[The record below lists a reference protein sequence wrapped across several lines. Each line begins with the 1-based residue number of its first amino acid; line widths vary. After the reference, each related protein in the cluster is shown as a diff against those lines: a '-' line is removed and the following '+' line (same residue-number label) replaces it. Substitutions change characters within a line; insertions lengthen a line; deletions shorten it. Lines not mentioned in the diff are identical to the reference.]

1 MNKSQVIIVHIGPV
15 QEFIFAARRTRD
27 LWYGSWLL
35 SELSKAAALKIVEMN
50 DNDLDCL
57 VFPAP
62 ESISDLQSVTFRS
75 PNKVIARIPHMVEI
89 GNEVKKAVIDRLA
102 KICDAVFE
110 IDKIRGDFERDVA
123 RQQVLDLPE
132 IYWVTCP
139 IANNYTFARKYAEAL
154 MAARKSTR
162 YFKPVTWGS
171 PQPKSS
177 LDGLRESVI
186 PESAYEI
193 SNEEELRLNYGVRK
207 GERLC
212 GVGLLKRHGR
222 RGKDDRF
229 PSTSHLAALPLL
241 GRLKDKQA
249 TEQLFSSLR
258 KLGIPE
264 DVLETTPMKH
274 AVFGYNDGHLLY
286 EERLQEFFTETNK
299 LEQAKKKLQDFL
311 KTAFNDERPLP
322 YYALIKADGDNMGKT
337 IDQLQVASHRQFS
350 KCLSRFAAKVECIVN
365 EESGALIFSGADDVI
380 ALVPVHTALAC
391 ARRLSKTFYQEMAQF
406 KTTDNGGEITPTLS
420 AGLVVAHHLEPLSII
435 LDLAAQAEREAK
447 AVEGKNA
454 LAITVNKRSGVARTI
469 KGKWGDLDHRLT
481 GFIELF
487 CNEALSSRG
496 IYDLQDLALRLGL
509 QDYSVEISGALNN
522 LARREAIRILKRKKA
537 EKGRSAVDENVM
549 QQLKG
554 YILDEKFS
562 IEQLAE
568 ELIVARTFAEVTIQ
582 SREPTGTVKEA

>member
-1 MNKSQVIIVHIGPV
+1 MHINRINQKKYQSYDCKGAGFMNKSQVIIVHIGPV

-420 AGLVVAHHLEPLSII
+420 
-435 LDLAAQAEREAK
+435 
-447 AVEGKNA
+447 
-454 LAITVNKRSGVARTI
+454 
-469 KGKWGDLDHRLT
+469 
-481 GFIELF
+481 
-487 CNEALSSRG
+487 
-496 IYDLQDLALRLGL
+496 
-509 QDYSVEISGALNN
+509 
-522 LARREAIRILKRKKA
+522 
-537 EKGRSAVDENVM
+537 
-549 QQLKG
+549 
-554 YILDEKFS
+554 
-562 IEQLAE
+562 
-568 ELIVARTFAEVTIQ
+568 
-582 SREPTGTVKEA
+582 